1 MEGNCSSPVHRW
13 RSISGFSS
21 IEGSINAL
29 SIKVEHKK
37 GLPGDGLGN
46 LPFWVQL
53 FLLALFTSG
62 LSGSVGKLCN
72 ELGFF
77 FKTNLFLVLLHV
89 PGNSLL
95 SIEEMDIRAW
105 ILNVI
110 RLIII
115 TISSKFHLKTHKNH
129 KTKNR
134 FNGVEHR
141 TFIKIWWQIWFRN
154 FFPHLILNPLSP
166 STLGSIEG
174 TQIFFL
180 LVLLVHIIPK
190 YVLSF
195 CKKKVNWQFKL
206 ICLQTTGNIFFWK
219 KFFKKILFT
228 YVLKIEYR

>member
-37 GLPGDGLGN
+37 GLPGDGLEN
-46 LPFWVQL
+46 LPFWVHL

-77 FKTNLFLVLLHV
+77 FKTNLFLVLLYV

-95 SIEEMDIRAW
+95 SIEEMEIRIW

-110 RLIII
+110 RLIVI

-129 KTKNR
+129 KTKNG
-134 FNGVEHR
+134 FNVADLEHLLKYNENMVLKL
-141 TFIKIWWQIWFRN
+141 FSSSYSQPFEPFYSGLNWRN
-154 FFPHLILNPLSP
+154 SGFFV
-166 STLGSIEG
+166 
-174 TQIFFL
+174 
-180 LVLLVHIIPK
+180 LVLLFHTIAK

-195 CKKKVNWQFKL
+195 RKKK
-206 ICLQTTGNIFFWK
+206 
-219 KFFKKILFT
+219 
-228 YVLKIEYR
+228 

>member
-37 GLPGDGLGN
+37 GLPGDGLEN
-46 LPFWVQL
+46 LPFWVHL

-77 FKTNLFLVLLHV
+77 FKTNLFLVLLYV

-95 SIEEMDIRAW
+95 SIEEMEIRIW

-110 RLIII
+110 RLIVI

-129 KTKNR
+129 KTKNG
-134 FNGVEHR
+134 FNVADLEHLLKYNDKYGSE
-141 TFIKIWWQIWFRN
+141 TFF
-154 FFPHLILNPLSP
+154 LILF
-166 STLGSIEG
+166 STLRALLLWAQLKELRIFCISVIISYNCKVCSIFP
-174 TQIFFL
+174 Q
-180 LVLLVHIIPK
+180 
-190 YVLSF
+190 
-195 CKKKVNWQFKL
+195 KKVNWLFKL
-206 ICLQTTGNIFFWK
+206 ILNSCGLQTTGNIFFGRN
-219 KFFKKILFT
+219 F
-228 YVLKIEYR
+228 